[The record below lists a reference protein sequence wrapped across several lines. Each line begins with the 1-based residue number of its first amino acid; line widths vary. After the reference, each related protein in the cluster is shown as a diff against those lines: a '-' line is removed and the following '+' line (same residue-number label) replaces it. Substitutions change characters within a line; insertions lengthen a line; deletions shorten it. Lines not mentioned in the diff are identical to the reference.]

1 MCCPGLGWCC
11 DCGCALARG
20 YVALMKELPLAGK
33 IVLLLV
39 TLALLVLAGVGV
51 GMLVSKVNDWYYGD
65 F

>member
-1 MCCPGLGWCC
+1 M
-11 DCGCALARG
+11 ARG